1 MEPRHLPLLMMLLF
15 LAFVVLARVGI
26 QFALVGDSG
35 IRSGHKLR
43 TSWEISIS
51 YLMFGTVVVQLVLSW
66 LYAETLIRPHIELG
80 SASTWIGVML
90 CIIGIISASYC
101 QFAMGKNWRMGVD
114 PDEKTELI
122 TSGIYSKIRN
132 PIYTACMVY
141 GLGLLVLAPNVLM
154 LITGLVGFYAVK
166 AYVRDIEEP
175 YLIGL
180 HGEEYVRY
188 MESTGSFL
196 PNFGK

>member
-66 LYAETLIRPHIELG
+66 LYAETLIRQHIELG

-90 CIIGIISASYC
+90 CIIG
-101 QFAMGKNWRMGVD
+101 MH
-114 PDEKTELI
+114 
-122 TSGIYSKIRN
+122 IRQ
-132 PIYTACMVY
+132 
-141 GLGLLVLAPNVLM
+141 LLS
-154 LITGLVGFYAVK
+154 
-166 AYVRDIEEP
+166 
-175 YLIGL
+175 
-180 HGEEYVRY
+180 VRY
-188 MESTGSFL
+188 
-196 PNFGK
+196 GKKLENGCRPG

>member
-1 MEPRHLPLLMMLLF
+1 MEPRHLPLFMMVLF
-15 LAFVVLARVGI
+15 LAFVVLARVGM

-35 IRSGHKLR
+35 IRSGGKLKTTR
-43 TSWEISIS
+43 EISIS

-66 LYAETLIRPHIELG
+66 LYAVTLIGPQLELG
-80 SASTWIGVML
+80 SASTGIGVML
-90 CIIGIISASYC
+90 CISGILFASYC

-141 GLGLLVLAPNVLM
+141 GLGLLILAPNVLM
-154 LITGLVGFYAVK
+154 LVTGIVGFFAVK
-166 AYVRDIEEP
+166 AYVRSIEEP
-175 YLIGL
+175 YLLVL
-180 HGEEYVRY
+180 HGEKYLRY

-196 PNFGK
+196 PRLRS

>member
-1 MEPRHLPLLMMLLF
+1 MEPRHLPLFMMVLF
-15 LAFVVLARVGI
+15 LAFVVLARVGM

-35 IRSGHKLR
+35 IRSGGKLKTTR
-43 TSWEISIS
+43 EISIS

-66 LYAETLIRPHIELG
+66 LYAVTLIGPHVELG

-90 CIIGIISASYC
+90 CISGILFVSYC
-101 QFAMGKNWRMGVD
+101 QFAMGKSWRMGVD

-141 GLGLLVLAPNVLM
+141 GLGLLVLAPNFLM
-154 LITGLVGFYAVK
+154 LMAGLVGFYAVK
-166 AYVRDIEEP
+166 AYVRYIEEP

-180 HGEEYVRY
+180 HGEKYMRY
-188 MESTGSFL
+188 MERTGSFL
-196 PNFGK
+196 PRFRS